1 MPALLQ
7 TLQETALGTWVRE
20 GSYSFQ
26 AVATVHVLSLMLS
39 VGMLIWFDFRL
50 IGVLTSGR
58 VATGY
63 RRLIPWAT
71 VGFVLMFVT
80 GAVLFVGYAT
90 EAYKNG
96 YFRLKMVSIV
106 LAGVNALVYHLFTEK
121 KVAQWE
127 NGVPPLSA
135 ARVAGYASLVLWAT
149 VIICGR
155 MMSYTI
161 F

>member
-1 MPALLQ
+1 MLTVLQ
-7 TLQETALGTWVRE
+7 SLQESALGTWVRE

-26 AVATVHVLSLMLS
+26 ALAAIHLLSLMLS
-39 VGMLIWFDFRL
+39 VGMLVWFDFRL
-50 IGVLTSGR
+50 VGLFRSGR
-58 VATGY
+58 VSDVY

-71 VGFVLMFVT
+71 VGFVLTFAT
-80 GAVLFVGYAT
+80 GVILFAGYAT
-90 EAYKNG
+90 EAYKNA
-96 YFRLKMVSIV
+96 FFWSKMATIA

-121 KVAQWE
+121 QLVTGEQDA
-127 NGVPPLSA
+127 PIPAA
-135 ARVAGYASLVLWAT
+135 ARAAGIVSIVLWAT